1 MASLASNIALW
12 AYGNTARTEEVKQ
25 WFEDALLA
33 IVSSGGKEVSQT
45 SANSVS
51 VSFAAG
57 MTNEKWLNTLSDA
70 IAILESGQFP
80 VKRKQATFYTNDD
93 CI

>member
-1 MASLASNIALW
+1 MTLASNIAIW
-12 AYGNTARTEEVKQ
+12 AYGNSARIEQVKE
-25 WFEDALLA
+25 WHEAALMNV
-33 IVSSGGKEVSQT
+33 VSNGGKEVSQT

-57 MTNEKWLNTLSDA
+57 LSTQDWLNTLSEA
-70 IAILESGQFP
+70 IGILETGQFP
-80 VKRKQATFYTNDD
+80 NKRKQATFYNDD